1 MGHTL
6 QHPGLLLAPLLAFC
20 LLAPA
25 VLQASGSEL
34 PQAGPDEV
42 GAPIVRVNIVFET
55 RGAGDAVEI
64 NGQLVTNYS
73 PVIVHDFPTTG
84 IVLDHE
90 NHIMTFLGY
99 RWVDIHEANARVIV
113 TGTRGQKWNGRLI
126 GIDQSNGVAVG
137 KLLEGRLGKT
147 PVCVDCELRNGVVVT
162 APIPDNPGGAEF
174 REAQIVSVGT
184 RSATLDPGARV
195 MRMNRPLPSIGL
207 PILTRDHRVL
217 GFVAGLDPRDMQT
230 VVYPLPQML
239 SSAEKIL
246 KTGGDIRAGWLGVFL
261 KSTASPDG
269 GGVAVERVVPG
280 SPAQAAGLRPGD
292 LVRGV
297 AGHEIRS
304 ALQFIQIVQ
313 NTPVGTRV
321 KLDVVRQ
328 GRFLENT
335 TALIESRK
343 PAQKTGRLS
352 FNLTGALDAA
362 AGAIVPELK
371 PRNPRLLMGLSTEI
385 LTPPLA
391 EALNVP
397 GQTGLLVLGVTP
409 EMPAATAGV
418 FPGDIIVAIDGQ
430 PVLDAPGFASF
441 LLTHVW
447 GSQSVLKVLRKG
459 SERTILVQI
468 AGQPR

>member
-1 MGHTL
+1 MGHTPR
-6 QHPGLLLAPLLAFC
+6 HPSLFLAPLLAFC
-20 LLAPA
+20 LLVPGVPPAP
-25 VLQASGSEL
+25 GSEL
-34 PQAGPDEV
+34 PQPGADEAG
-42 GAPIVRVNIVFET
+42 ASLVRVNIVFET
-55 RGAGDAVEI
+55 RGAGNAVEI

-99 RWVDIHEANARVIV
+99 RWVDLHEANARVIV

-126 GIDQSNGVAVG
+126 GIDQSNGVAVV

-147 PVCVDCELRNGVVVT
+147 PVCVDCEFKNGVVVT
-162 APIPDNPGGAEF
+162 APIPDNPGDSEF

-184 RSATLDPGARV
+184 RPASLDPGARV
-195 MRMNRPLPSIGL
+195 MQMSRPFPGIGL
-207 PILTRDHRVL
+207 PILTRDHRVI

-246 KTGGDIRAGWLGVFL
+246 KAGGDIRAGWLGVFL
-261 KSTASPDG
+261 GNTASPDG

-328 GRFLENT
+328 GRLLENT

-362 AGAIVPELK
+362 AAGIVPELK
-371 PRNPRLLMGLSTEI
+371 PRNPGLLMGLSTEI

-391 EALNVP
+391 DALHVP
-397 GQTGLLVLGVTP
+397 GQTGLLVLEVTP
-409 EMPAATAGV
+409 GMPAATAGI
-418 FPGDIIVAIDGQ
+418 FPGDIIVSIDGQ
-430 PVLDAPGFASF
+430 PILDAPGFTSF
-441 LLTHVW
+441 LLTHPW